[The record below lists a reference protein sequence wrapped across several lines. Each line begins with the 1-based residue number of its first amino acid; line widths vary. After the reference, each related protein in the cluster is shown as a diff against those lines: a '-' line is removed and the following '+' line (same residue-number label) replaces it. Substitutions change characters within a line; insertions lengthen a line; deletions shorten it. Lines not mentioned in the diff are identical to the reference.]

1 MAHIKIFGN
10 KKFLQG
16 KKEKISEEIHK
27 AVVMAFQYPKDKKF
41 HRYFDMEE
49 ENFIYPKDRSEKYLI
64 IEISIF
70 EGRSNE
76 AKRTLIREIYKNLK
90 NSWGIEGID
99 IEITISETPKVNWG
113 IRGLVGD
120 ELELNYKVEV

>member
-90 NSWGIEGID
+90 NSLGIEGID